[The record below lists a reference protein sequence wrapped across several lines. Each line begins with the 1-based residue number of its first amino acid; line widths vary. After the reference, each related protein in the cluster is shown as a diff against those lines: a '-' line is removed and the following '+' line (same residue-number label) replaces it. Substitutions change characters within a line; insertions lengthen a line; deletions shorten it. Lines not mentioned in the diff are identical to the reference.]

1 MTPLKRMRPR
11 PLQKQ
16 YPVGRVC
23 KTARCSTVLS
33 RYNEDDCCASR
44 YGKIPL
50 VKLPTTIGRYL

>member
-1 MTPLKRMRPR
+1 MTPLKRMRQR

-16 YPVGRVC
+16 WPVGRVC
-23 KTARCSTVLS
+23 KTAGCSTVLS
-33 RYNEDDCCASR
+33 RYNDDTVCASC